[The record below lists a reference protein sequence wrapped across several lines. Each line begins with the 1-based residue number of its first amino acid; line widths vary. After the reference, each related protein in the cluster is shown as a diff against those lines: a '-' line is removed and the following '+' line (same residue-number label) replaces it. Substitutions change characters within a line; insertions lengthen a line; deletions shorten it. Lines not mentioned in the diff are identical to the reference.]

1 MARRPGLGKGLDA
14 LIPSG
19 LSDSGTNRA
28 ARGASLVEIPV
39 GDLSPNPNQPRV
51 YFDEES
57 LSDLSASIREIGVL
71 QPLLVRQLADGSY
84 QLIAGERRWRA
95 AQRAGLATVP
105 AVVKTTDDMSSVEQ
119 ALVENLHRQDLAPL
133 EEAGAYQQLI
143 DDFSLTHDD
152 VAKRVGKSRSSITN
166 SLRLLALPA
175 AIQAFLADGKLSAG
189 HAKALLGTPDRAFQ
203 EQLARR
209 AASEGWSVR
218 AIEEA
223 IRDRGGEG
231 AIAVVKPG
239 KTDDGTVTKLPPA
252 GLLELE
258 NQISEYL
265 STRVNVKMNSNKKGS
280 VIIEFAGLDG
290 VDVEHR
296 PAGGL
301 HRAADAVF
309 RAVLVDQAADGAA
322 GGVVD
327 ARDATGADGHEFL
340 LRLNGGQRGRQR
352 QHGGSEREAG
362 SGGFQGNGHA
372 DSL

>member
-51 YFDEES
+51 HFDEES
-57 LSDLSASIREIGVL
+57 LSDLAASIREIGVL

-209 AASEGWSVR
+209 AATEGWSVR

-231 AIAVVKPG
+231 STAVVAPG
-239 KTDDGTVTKLPPA
+239 KSDDGSTSGGGTVTKLPPA

-258 NQISEYL
+258 GQISEYL
-265 STRVNVKMNSNKKGS
+265 NTRVNVKMNSNKKGS
-280 VIIEFAGLDG
+280 VTIEFAGLDDLERLYYLMMG
-290 VDVEHR
+290 AGPVE
-296 PAGGL
+296 
-301 HRAADAVF
+301 
-309 RAVLVDQAADGAA
+309 
-322 GGVVD
+322 
-327 ARDATGADGHEFL
+327 
-340 LRLNGGQRGRQR
+340 
-352 QHGGSEREAG
+352 
-362 SGGFQGNGHA
+362 
-372 DSL
+372 

>member
-1 MARRPGLGKGLDA
+1 
-14 LIPSG
+14 
-19 LSDSGTNRA
+19 
-28 ARGASLVEIPV
+28 LVEIPV

-51 YFDEES
+51 HFDEES

-71 QPLLVRQLADGSY
+71 QPLLVRQLADGTY

-209 AASEGWSVR
+209 AAAEGWSVR

-231 AIAVVKPG
+231 ATAVVKPG
-239 KTDDGTVTKLPPA
+239 KTDDGSTSGGGTVTKLPPA

-265 STRVNVKMNSNKKGS
+265 STRVSVKMNSNKKGS
-280 VIIEFAGLDG
+280 VTIEFAGLD
-290 VDVEHR
+290 DLE
-296 PAGGL
+296 
-301 HRAADAVF
+301 
-309 RAVLVDQAADGAA
+309 
-322 GGVVD
+322 
-327 ARDATGADGHEFL
+327 
-340 LRLNGGQRGRQR
+340 RLYYLMMG
-352 QHGGSEREAG
+352 AG
-362 SGGFQGNGHA
+362 SVE
-372 DSL
+372 

>member
-19 LSDSGTNRA
+19 FGDSGSDST

-51 YFDEES
+51 HFDEES

-71 QPLLVRQLADGSY
+71 QPLLVRRLADGSY

-175 AIQAFLADGKLSAG
+175 AIQAFLADGRLSAG

-209 AASEGWSVR
+209 AATEGWSVR
-218 AIEEA
+218 SIEEA
-223 IRDRGGEG
+223 IRDRGGD
-231 AIAVVKPG
+231 APTSVVKPG
-239 KTDDGTVTKLPPA
+239 KSGDDSDTGGTVTKLPPA

-258 NQISEYL
+258 SQISEYL
-265 STRVNVKMNSNKKGS
+265 STRVNVRMNSNKKGA
-280 VIIEFAGLDG
+280 VTIEFAGLDDLERLYYLMMG
-290 VDVEHR
+290 AG
-296 PAGGL
+296 PA
-301 HRAADAVF
+301 
-309 RAVLVDQAADGAA
+309 
-322 GGVVD
+322 
-327 ARDATGADGHEFL
+327 E
-340 LRLNGGQRGRQR
+340 
-352 QHGGSEREAG
+352 
-362 SGGFQGNGHA
+362 
-372 DSL
+372 

>member
-39 GDLSPNPNQPRV
+39 GDLSPNPHQPRV
-51 YFDEES
+51 HFDEES
-57 LSDLSASIREIGVL
+57 LSDLAASIREIGVL
-71 QPLLVRQLADGSY
+71 QPLLVRQLPDGSY

-95 AQRAGLATVP
+95 AQQAGLATVP
-105 AVVKTTDDMSSVEQ
+105 AVVKTTDDMASVEQ

-175 AIQAFLADGKLSAG
+175 AIQAFLADGRLSAG
-189 HAKALLGTPDRAFQ
+189 HAKALLGSPDRAFQ

-209 AASEGWSVR
+209 AATEGWSVR

-231 AIAVVKPG
+231 STAVVAPG
-239 KTDDGTVTKLPPA
+239 KTDDGSTSGGGGTVSKLPPA

-258 NQISEYL
+258 SQISEYL
-265 STRVNVKMNSNKKGS
+265 STRVGVKMNSNKKGS
-280 VIIEFAGLDG
+280 VTIEFAGLDDLERLYYLMMG
-290 VDVEHR
+290 AGPVE
-296 PAGGL
+296 
-301 HRAADAVF
+301 
-309 RAVLVDQAADGAA
+309 
-322 GGVVD
+322 
-327 ARDATGADGHEFL
+327 
-340 LRLNGGQRGRQR
+340 
-352 QHGGSEREAG
+352 
-362 SGGFQGNGHA
+362 
-372 DSL
+372 

>member
-1 MARRPGLGKGLDA
+1 M
-14 LIPSG
+14 
-19 LSDSGTNRA
+19 
-28 ARGASLVEIPV
+28 EIPV

-57 LSDLSASIREIGVL
+57 LSDLAASIREIGVL
-71 QPLLVRQLADGSY
+71 QPLLVRQLPDGSY

-175 AIQAFLADGKLSAG
+175 AIQVFLADGRLSAG
-189 HAKALLGTPDRAFQ
+189 HAKALLGSPDRAFQ

-209 AASEGWSVR
+209 AATEGWSVR

-231 AIAVVKPG
+231 STAVVAPG
-239 KTDDGTVTKLPPA
+239 KTDDGSTSGGGGTVSKLPPA

-258 NQISEYL
+258 SQISEYL
-265 STRVNVKMNSNKKGS
+265 STRVGVKMNSNKKGS
-280 VIIEFAGLDG
+280 VTIEFAGLDDLERLYYLMMG
-290 VDVEHR
+290 AGPVE
-296 PAGGL
+296 
-301 HRAADAVF
+301 
-309 RAVLVDQAADGAA
+309 
-322 GGVVD
+322 
-327 ARDATGADGHEFL
+327 
-340 LRLNGGQRGRQR
+340 
-352 QHGGSEREAG
+352 
-362 SGGFQGNGHA
+362 
-372 DSL
+372 

>member
-1 MARRPGLGKGLDA
+1 VARRPGLGKGLDA

-19 LSDSGTNRA
+19 LSDSGTSTL

-57 LSDLSASIREIGVL
+57 LSDLAASIREIGVL
-71 QPLLVRQLADGSY
+71 QPLLVRQLPDGSY

-175 AIQAFLADGKLSAG
+175 AIQAFLADGRLSAG
-189 HAKALLGTPDRAFQ
+189 HAKALLGSPDRAFQ

-209 AASEGWSVR
+209 AATEGWSVR

-223 IRDRGGEG
+223 IRDRGGAG
-231 AIAVVKPG
+231 STAVVAPG
-239 KTDDGTVTKLPPA
+239 QTDDGSTSGGGGTVSKLPPA

-258 NQISEYL
+258 SQISEYL
-265 STRVNVKMNSNKKGS
+265 STRVGVKMNSNKKGS
-280 VIIEFAGLDG
+280 VTIEFAGLDDLERLYYLMMG
-290 VDVEHR
+290 AGPVE
-296 PAGGL
+296 
-301 HRAADAVF
+301 
-309 RAVLVDQAADGAA
+309 
-322 GGVVD
+322 
-327 ARDATGADGHEFL
+327 
-340 LRLNGGQRGRQR
+340 
-352 QHGGSEREAG
+352 
-362 SGGFQGNGHA
+362 
-372 DSL
+372 

>member
-1 MARRPGLGKGLDA
+1 
-14 LIPSG
+14 
-19 LSDSGTNRA
+19 
-28 ARGASLVEIPV
+28 VEIPV

-51 YFDEES
+51 HFDEES

-71 QPLLVRQLADGSY
+71 QPLLVRQLADGTY

-209 AASEGWSVR
+209 AAAEGWSVR

-231 AIAVVKPG
+231 ATAVVKPG
-239 KTDDGTVTKLPPA
+239 KTDDGSTSGGGTVTKLPPA

-258 NQISEYL
+258 NQISEHL
-265 STRVNVKMNSNKKGS
+265 NTRVSVKMNSNKKGS
-280 VIIEFAGLDG
+280 VTIEFAGLD
-290 VDVEHR
+290 DLE
-296 PAGGL
+296 
-301 HRAADAVF
+301 
-309 RAVLVDQAADGAA
+309 
-322 GGVVD
+322 
-327 ARDATGADGHEFL
+327 
-340 LRLNGGQRGRQR
+340 RLYYLMMG
-352 QHGGSEREAG
+352 AG
-362 SGGFQGNGHA
+362 SVE
-372 DSL
+372 

>member
-1 MARRPGLGKGLDA
+1 
-14 LIPSG
+14 
-19 LSDSGTNRA
+19 
-28 ARGASLVEIPV
+28 LVEIPV

-51 YFDEES
+51 HFDEES
-57 LSDLSASIREIGVL
+57 LSDLAASIREIGVL

-209 AASEGWSVR
+209 AAAEGWSVR

-231 AIAVVKPG
+231 ATAVVAPG
-239 KTDDGTVTKLPPA
+239 KTDDGSTSGGGTVTKLPPA

-265 STRVNVKMNSNKKGS
+265 STRVSVKMNSNKKGS
-280 VIIEFAGLDG
+280 VTIEFAGLD
-290 VDVEHR
+290 DLE
-296 PAGGL
+296 
-301 HRAADAVF
+301 
-309 RAVLVDQAADGAA
+309 
-322 GGVVD
+322 
-327 ARDATGADGHEFL
+327 
-340 LRLNGGQRGRQR
+340 RLYYLMMG
-352 QHGGSEREAG
+352 AG
-362 SGGFQGNGHA
+362 SVE
-372 DSL
+372 

>member
-1 MARRPGLGKGLDA
+1 
-14 LIPSG
+14 
-19 LSDSGTNRA
+19 
-28 ARGASLVEIPV
+28 VEIPV

-51 YFDEES
+51 HFDEES

-95 AQRAGLATVP
+95 AQRAGLTTVP

-209 AASEGWSVR
+209 AATEGWSVR

-231 AIAVVKPG
+231 STAVVAPG
-239 KTDDGTVTKLPPA
+239 KTDDGSTSGGGTVTKLPPA

-258 NQISEYL
+258 GQISEYL
-265 STRVNVKMNSNKKGS
+265 NTRVSVKMNSNKKGS
-280 VIIEFAGLDG
+280 VTIEFAGLDDLERLYYLMMG
-290 VDVEHR
+290 AGPVE
-296 PAGGL
+296 
-301 HRAADAVF
+301 
-309 RAVLVDQAADGAA
+309 
-322 GGVVD
+322 
-327 ARDATGADGHEFL
+327 
-340 LRLNGGQRGRQR
+340 
-352 QHGGSEREAG
+352 
-362 SGGFQGNGHA
+362 
-372 DSL
+372 

>member
-51 YFDEES
+51 HFDEES

-95 AQRAGLATVP
+95 AHRAGLATVP

-209 AASEGWSVR
+209 AAAEGWSVR

-231 AIAVVKPG
+231 ATAVVKPG
-239 KTDDGTVTKLPPA
+239 KTDDGSTSGGGTVTKLPPA

-265 STRVNVKMNSNKKGS
+265 STRVSVKMNSNKKGS
-280 VIIEFAGLDG
+280 VTIEFAGLD
-290 VDVEHR
+290 DLE
-296 PAGGL
+296 
-301 HRAADAVF
+301 
-309 RAVLVDQAADGAA
+309 
-322 GGVVD
+322 
-327 ARDATGADGHEFL
+327 
-340 LRLNGGQRGRQR
+340 RLYYLMMG
-352 QHGGSEREAG
+352 AG
-362 SGGFQGNGHA
+362 SVE
-372 DSL
+372 

>member
-19 LSDSGTNRA
+19 FSDSGSDSA

-51 YFDEES
+51 HFDEES

-71 QPLLVRQLADGSY
+71 QPLLVRRLADGSY

-175 AIQAFLADGKLSAG
+175 AIQAFLADGRLSAG

-209 AASEGWSVR
+209 AATEGWSVR
-218 AIEEA
+218 SIEEA
-223 IRDRGGEG
+223 IRDRGGDPP
-231 AIAVVKPG
+231 APVVKPG
-239 KTDDGTVTKLPPA
+239 KTGDDSDTGGTVTKLPPA

-258 NQISEYL
+258 NQISEHL
-265 STRVNVKMNSNKKGS
+265 STRVNVRMNSNKKGA
-280 VIIEFAGLDG
+280 VTIEFAGLD
-290 VDVEHR
+290 DLE
-296 PAGGL
+296 
-301 HRAADAVF
+301 
-309 RAVLVDQAADGAA
+309 
-322 GGVVD
+322 
-327 ARDATGADGHEFL
+327 
-340 LRLNGGQRGRQR
+340 RLYYLMM
-352 QHGGSEREAG
+352 G
-362 SGGFQGNGHA
+362 SGPVE
-372 DSL
+372 

>member
-14 LIPSG
+14 LIPLGDESIEIN
-19 LSDSGTNRA
+19 S

-51 YFDEES
+51 HFDEES

-71 QPLLVRQLADGSY
+71 QPLLVRQLPDGSY

-95 AQRAGLATVP
+95 AQKAGLATVP
-105 AVVKTTDDMSSVEQ
+105 AVVKTTDDMASVEQ

-175 AIQAFLADGKLSAG
+175 AIQAFLADGRLSAG

-209 AASEGWSVR
+209 AATEGWSVR
-218 AIEEA
+218 SIEEA
-223 IRDRGGEG
+223 IRDRGGD
-231 AIAVVKPG
+231 APTPVVKPG
-239 KTDDGTVTKLPPA
+239 KTGDDPDTGGTITKLPPA

-258 NQISEYL
+258 SQISEYL

-280 VIIEFAGLDG
+280 VTIEFAGLDDLERLYYLMMG
-290 VDVEHR
+290 AGPVE
-296 PAGGL
+296 
-301 HRAADAVF
+301 
-309 RAVLVDQAADGAA
+309 
-322 GGVVD
+322 
-327 ARDATGADGHEFL
+327 
-340 LRLNGGQRGRQR
+340 
-352 QHGGSEREAG
+352 
-362 SGGFQGNGHA
+362 
-372 DSL
+372 

>member
-1 MARRPGLGKGLDA
+1 VARRPGLGKGLDA

-19 LSDSGTNRA
+19 LSDSGSNRA

-51 YFDEES
+51 HFDEES
-57 LSDLSASIREIGVL
+57 LSDLAASIREIGVL

-209 AASEGWSVR
+209 AAAEGWSVR

-231 AIAVVKPG
+231 ATAVVKPG
-239 KTDDGTVTKLPPA
+239 KTDDGSTSGGGTVTKLPPA

-265 STRVNVKMNSNKKGS
+265 STRVSVKMNSNKKGS
-280 VIIEFAGLDG
+280 VTIEFAGLD
-290 VDVEHR
+290 DLE
-296 PAGGL
+296 
-301 HRAADAVF
+301 
-309 RAVLVDQAADGAA
+309 
-322 GGVVD
+322 
-327 ARDATGADGHEFL
+327 
-340 LRLNGGQRGRQR
+340 RLYYLMMG
-352 QHGGSEREAG
+352 AG
-362 SGGFQGNGHA
+362 SVE
-372 DSL
+372 